1 MNAILGEISIYEG
14 MLRDASNEL
23 NIINMNISRAIADNR
38 PDEEAE
44 FRREYESTQNDIQTI
59 ENTLREL
66 LNKLDDVEK
75 LLTH

>member
-23 NIINMNISRAIADNR
+23 NIINMKISRAIADNR

-44 FRREYESTQNDIQTI
+44 FRQEYESTQNDIQTI
-59 ENTLREL
+59 ESTLREL

-75 LLTH
+75 LLPH

>member
-1 MNAILGEISIYEG
+1 MNAILEEISIYEG
-14 MLRDASNEL
+14 MLRDTSNEL